1 VKVPGGGVYMGDMHA
16 MQGDGEIA
24 GHTTDVSGTVTLQV
38 HLLKGLGIDG
48 PIIFPVEEDLP
59 FLAKPISDEERTLAE
74 RVAGSWGMKGVE
86 DSVPISIVGSG
97 PDLNAA
103 TENGLE
109 RAAELLGVTVPEIR
123 NRATITGSIEIG
135 RHPGVVQVTFLAPSE
150 KIGELGLLEFAND
163 QY

>member
-1 VKVPGGGVYMGDMHA
+1 MGDMHA

-38 HLLKGLGIDG
+38 HVLKGLDIDG

-59 FLAKPISDEERTLAE
+59 FLAKPISEEERSLAE
-74 RVAGSWGMKGVE
+74 KVAKGWGMSGVE

-109 RAAELLGVTVPEIR
+109 RAAELLGVPVPEIR

-135 RHPGVVQVTFLAPSE
+135 RHPGVVQVTFLAPSAKLDE
-150 KIGELGLLEFAND
+150 RGLLDLAND